1 MVAAVA
7 SALMISGVQGG
18 DVGVICPYRAQIAAV
33 EPQLQ
38 EYGCGGVEVHTV
50 DRFQGRD
57 KHVRFIPLHS
67 KTVFTAPLPRVTCGP
82 SQVIIVSLV
91 RSNSAHELGNLL
103 KDWRRLNGNEAEAE

>member
-18 DVGVICPYRAQIAAV
+18 DVGVICPYRAQIAAL
-33 EPQLQ
+33 EQQLQ

-57 KHVRFIPLHS
+57 KHVRFIQELFS
-67 KTVFTAPLPRVTCGP
+67 LRP
-82 SQVIIVSLV
+82 SHV
-91 RSNSAHELGNLL
+91 
-103 KDWRRLNGNEAEAE
+103 